1 MAKKRDRRVA
11 PSSDHHQTRVK
22 TPTRADQFSES
33 SASDRK
39 LMTVFIVFF
48 IVIPA
53 VSVLVYRIKYAPNT
67 DASYPQF
74 QEGGLVKTDVNYQE
88 ILDENT
94 KVSKNE
100 SHRHYTYPVLAYI
113 TPWNSKGYD
122 MAKRFTNKI
131 THLCP
136 VWYDLKS
143 QGTGLVLE
151 GRHNADMGWI
161 SELRRNGNALVL
173 PRVVLEAFP
182 KELLKKKKL
191 IDKAIDV
198 IISECKE
205 MEYDGIVL
213 ESWSRWAAYGVL
225 HDPEMRNKALR
236 FIKQLGHALHSV
248 SSSRNGKQH
257 LQLVYV
263 IGPPYSEKL
272 QPHDFGPEDLQSLHD
287 AVDGFSFMTYDFSG
301 PHNPGPNAP
310 LKWIRFT
317 LQIILGNSGAQALVN
332 KIFLGINFYGNDF
345 MLSEENHV
353 FHARK
358 KPGEVLY
365 HLQERGFYKDY
376 YLNNTLEW
384 RAKWLGKTGSE
395 GGGAITGREYLTLLE
410 KHKPKLQWE
419 KNSGE
424 HFFLYVDDDHV
435 NHAVFYPSLM
445 SISMRL
451 EEARLQG
458 VGISIWEI
466 GQASVYRA
474 LSKWLRR
481 FCKRPRLFVTKNY
494 DMGTLN
500 AASLTPLSVL
510 CERRAE
516 PRKSLS
522 LPTVSPLKIS
532 NSTSINASR
541 STTQQCLSRTLHS
554 GIVLLSSVLSTGLA
568 RAITYEEALDQSA
581 SFFSSDFDANG
592 ILDSVIKFGT
602 ENPTIIAG
610 GVTVLAVPL
619 VLSLVLNKSKSWGV
633 ESAKKA
639 YVALGDDANAQL
651 LDIRAPVEFK
661 QVGSPD
667 IRGLGK
673 KPVSI
678 AYKGKDKPGF
688 LKKLSLKF
696 KEPENTT
703 LFVLDKFDGN
713 SELVAELV
721 TVNGFKAAY
730 AIKDG
735 AEGPRG
741 WMNSGLPWIP
751 PKKALSLDL
760 VDLSETISGALGSW
774 PDLDGSQGT
783 LGPLVALIPILGLNL
798 RILEGSDALSVTFAI
813 AAVTGLS
820 VLAFSE
826 IEAILQ
832 VLGSAA
838 LIQFVSKKFLFAEDR
853 KQTLEQVD
861 EFLTTKIAPKEFVDE
876 LKDIGKAL
884 LPVPVTSKAL
894 PAPAEAIPEPPAAA
908 ESTVQNAEAAPQ
920 INSVPNTGAKAEPVS
935 GSSRPLS
942 PYPSDRISLSH
953 ALHRWPEQKL
963 SLLENEAEAK
973 GKPRTR
979 SPANAQKG
987 TSTQTQRKKHRFHPG
1002 TVALQEIRKY
1012 QKTWKSL
1019 IPAASFIRCVRM
1031 ITQEFSQEV
1040 NRWTAE
1046 ALVAIQERPQ
1056 PEPDPPKP
1064 LLQTP
1069 LLSRTRVPKPMK
1081 KDFELARRLGGK
1093 GQPW

>member
-1 MAKKRDRRVA
+1 MARKRDRRVA
-11 PSSDHHQTRVK
+11 PSSDHHETGVK
-22 TPTRADQFSES
+22 TPTRPDQFSEAA
-33 SASDRK
+33 ASDRK
-39 LMTVFIVFF
+39 LMTIFIVFF
-48 IVIPA
+48 VVIPA
-53 VSVLVYRIKYAPNT
+53 VSILVYRIKYAPNT
-67 DASYPQF
+67 DSSYPQF
-74 QEGGLVKTDVNYQE
+74 QEDGLVKTDVDYQE
-88 ILDENT
+88 ILDENSKT
-94 KVSKNE
+94 LKNE

-113 TPWNSKGYD
+113 TPWNSKGYE
-122 MAKRFTNKI
+122 MAKRFTNKF
-131 THLCP
+131 TKLCP

-191 IDKAIDV
+191 RDKAIDL

-213 ESWSRWAAYGVL
+213 ESWSRWAAYGIL
-225 HDPEMRNKALR
+225 HDPEMRNKALQ

-248 SSSRNGKQH
+248 SFIKEWEAIFT
-257 LQLVYV
+257 

-272 QPHDFGPEDLQSLHD
+272 QPHDFGPEDLQSLSD
-287 AVDGFSFMTYDFSG
+287 DVDGFSFMTYDYSS

-317 LQIILGNSGAQALVN
+317 LQILLGNSGARALAN

-345 MLSEENHV
+345 VLSE
-353 FHARK
+353 
-358 KPGEVLY
+358 
-365 HLQERGFYKDY
+365 
-376 YLNNTLEW
+376 
-384 RAKWLGKTGSE
+384 GSE
-395 GGGAITGREYLTLLE
+395 GGGAITGREYLSLLE

-424 HFFLYVDDDHV
+424 HFFLYVDDKHIK
-435 NHAVFYPSLM
+435 HAVFYPSLM
-445 SISMRL
+445 SISIRL

-466 GQASVYRA
+466 GQVAKISTTCHDSTSPIRSTTATCIERRQGFSSSAYLSSNHRKRNNICIKLYSHGDSSSCISSVRDHN
-474 LSKWLRR
+474 LSE
-481 FCKRPRLFVTKNY
+481 TKNY
-494 DMGTLN
+494 AMEAFN

-510 CERRAE
+510 CERRSE

-532 NSTSINASR
+532 HSASTRTSR
-541 STTQQCLSRTLHS
+541 SATQEYLSRTLHG

-568 RAITYEEALDQSA
+568 RALTYQETLEQSGR
-581 SFFSSDFDANG
+581 SFSSDANG
-592 ILDSVIKFGT
+592 VLDSVIKFGT
-602 ENPTIIAG
+602 ENPTIVAG
-610 GVTVLAVPL
+610 SVTVLAVPL
-619 VLSLVLNKSKSWGV
+619 VLSLVLNNSKSWGV

-639 YVALGDDANAQL
+639 YSALGDDENAQL
-651 LDIRAPVEFK
+651 LDIRSPVEFR

-667 IRGLGK
+667 IRGLSK
-673 KPVSI
+673 KPVPI
-678 AYKGKDKPGF
+678 VYEGEDKPGF

-703 LFVLDKFDGN
+703 LFILDKFDGN

-760 VDLSETISGALGSW
+760 GDLSDAISGALG
-774 PDLDGSQGT
+774 
-783 LGPLVALIPILGLNL
+783 
-798 RILEGSDALSVTFAI
+798 EGSGCLDCHLCNCSSYWLRCI
-813 AAVTGLS
+813 GILR
-820 VLAFSE
+820 
-826 IEAILQ
+826 AILQ

-838 LIQFVSKKFLFAEDR
+838 LIQLVSKKLLFAEDR

-861 EFLTTKIAPKEFVDE
+861 EFLTTKIAPKELVDE

-894 PAPAEAIPEPPAAA
+894 PAPAEASPEPA
-908 ESTVQNAEAAPQ
+908 VQNAEAAPQ
-920 INSVPNTGAKAEPVS
+920 INSAPKTEARAEPVS
-935 GSSRPLS
+935 GFSRPLS
-942 PYPSDRISLSH
+942 PYPTYPDL
-953 ALHRWPEQKL
+953 
-963 SLLENEAEAK
+963 
-973 GKPRTR
+973 KPPT
-979 SPANAQKG
+979 SP
-987 TSTQTQRKKHRFHPG
+987 TP
-1002 TVALQEIRKY
+1002 
-1012 QKTWKSL
+1012 
-1019 IPAASFIRCVRM
+1019 
-1031 ITQEFSQEV
+1031 SQ
-1040 NRWTAE
+1040 
-1046 ALVAIQERPQ
+1046 P
-1056 PEPDPPKP
+1056 
-1064 LLQTP
+1064 
-1069 LLSRTRVPKPMK
+1069 
-1081 KDFELARRLGGK
+1081 
-1093 GQPW
+1093 